1 MATATTTAP
10 ETTGHTTIR
19 EVNGTSGDRIEKETP
34 LSHTTTNISLSPE
47 LFEKLYLAPKVPH
60 VADLASRHANATPL
74 GFLGFVISTFTF
86 SMVLMG
92 WGGASGLP
100 AVVGIFFFTGPVLL
114 LLSTIFLWIQAQ
126 FFPMMVCGLF
136 CVFWLSFG
144 MLQLPTLGLATAYS
158 ATGSASEGAM
168 SQEMNAVIALYLL
181 VWGFALGTFWLFTL
195 RINAV
200 FAGIF
205 GFVTIGAWILSGAY
219 WALSTGKVDK
229 ALRLQKAGGAMLFI
243 VAMLGWYMIVVMM
256 AAEMR
261 WTVNLPVFDLSRY
274 WRRTDVELAA
284 MENQKKD

>member
-1 MATATTTAP
+1 MATTTAT
-10 ETTGHTTIR
+10 ETINRPNTK
-19 EVNGTSGDRIEKETP
+19 EVNGTGPDTINKGAP
-34 LSHTTTNISLSPE
+34 LTHTTTNITLSPE

-60 VADLASRHANATPL
+60 SASVNRYANATPL

-92 WGGASGLP
+92 WGGANGLP
-100 AVVGIFFFTGPVLL
+100 AVAGIFFFTGPVLL

-144 MLQLPTLGLATAYS
+144 LLQLPTLGLAEAYS
-158 ATGSASEGAM
+158 SPK
-168 SQEMNAVIALYLL
+168 EMNAVIALYLI
-181 VWGFALGTFWLFTL
+181 VWGFALGTFWLFTI

-205 GFVTIGAWILSGAY
+205 FFVTLGSWVLAGAY
-219 WALSTGKVDK
+219 FRVSTGDFKE
-229 ALRLQKAGGAMLFI
+229 AQRLQKAGGALLFI
-243 VAMLGWYMIVVMM
+243 VAILGWYMIFVMM

-261 WTVNLPVFDLSRY
+261 WTISLPVGDLSHF
-274 WRRTDVELAA
+274 WKSTDVEIAA
-284 MENQKKD
+284 MENEKKD